1 MGSEHPVKLLRARLA
16 TDFVDDLPAGV
27 HPIPSWCGEPQFFPG
42 ASGLLAQCSWAEV
55 VPGTEESEELLAA
68 PQRGA
73 LVLGNYQA
81 TLSSYQRVLDGSIG
95 GFPTTW
101 RVLRRVLASVPPRQV
116 FLTNAYMGL
125 PDLAQDTAPFP
136 TTPSFTRRCA
146 QFLTTEIKLFRPRI
160 VICLGV
166 AAAKMLA
173 RITDG
178 LAPWR
183 PWPGYRNLRRLGQEV
198 VTPCHAGG
206 ITFTAVAVQHP
217 AAVASTTDRERDAA
231 VVAEASANQVN

>member
-1 MGSEHPVKLLRARLA
+1 MGSEHPVSLLRARLA

-27 HPIPSWCGEPQFFPG
+27 HPIPSWCPEPQFFPG
-42 ASGLLAQCSWAEV
+42 ATGLLAESSWAEV
-55 VPGTEESEELLAA
+55 IPGTADLDELLAT

-73 LVLGNYQA
+73 LVVGNYQA
-81 TLSSYQRVLDGSIG
+81 TVSSYQRILDGSIG

-101 RVLRRVLASVPPRQV
+101 RVLRCVLASVPPRRV
-116 FLTNAYMGL
+116 FLTNAYIGL
-125 PDLAQDTAPFP
+125 PDLAKDTVPFP

-146 QFLTTEIKLFRPRI
+146 QLLTTEIELFRPQL

-178 LAPWR
+178 LSIWR
-183 PWPGYRNLRRLGQEV
+183 PWPGYTALRLLRQNTV
-198 VTPCHAGG
+198 RHCQTGG
-206 ITFTAVAVQHP
+206 VTFTAVAVQHP
-217 AAVASTTDRERDAA
+217 SAVVSTADRERDAA
-231 VVAEASANQVN
+231 LIAEAGATEP

>member
-1 MGSEHPVKLLRARLA
+1 MGSEHPVRLLRARLA
-16 TDFVDDLPAGV
+16 ADFVDDLPAGV
-27 HPIPSWCGEPQFFPG
+27 HPIPSWCPEPQFFPG
-42 ASGLLAQCSWAEV
+42 ATGLLAESSWVEV
-55 VPGTEESEELLAA
+55 IPGTAAIEEPLPA

-101 RVLRRVLASVPPRQV
+101 RVLRRVLASVPPRKV
-116 FLTNAYMGL
+116 FLTNAHIGL
-125 PDLAQDTAPFP
+125 PDLAKDTAPFP

-146 QFLTTEIKLFRPRI
+146 QLLATEIELFRPQL

-178 LAPWR
+178 LSTWR
-183 PWPGYRNLRRLGQEV
+183 PWPGYTPLRRLRQDTV
-198 VTPCHAGG
+198 RHCQTGG
-206 ITFTAVAVQHP
+206 VTFTAVAVQHP
-217 AAVASTTDRERDAA
+217 SAVVSTADRERDAA
-231 VVAEASANQVN
+231 LVAEAGATEP